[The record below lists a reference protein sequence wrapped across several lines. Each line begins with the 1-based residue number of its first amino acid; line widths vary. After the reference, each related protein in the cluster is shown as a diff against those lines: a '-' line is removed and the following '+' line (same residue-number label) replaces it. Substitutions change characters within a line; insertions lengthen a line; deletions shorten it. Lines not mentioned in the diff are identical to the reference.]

1 MAGGPGLDKTARP
14 ERVVVVDDDA
24 TVRALCAEA
33 LEEAGYRVDAFG
45 AGEEALRALPT
56 LAADVLVVDWNLP
69 GLDGVEVARRARALA
84 PALGVVVISG
94 NHWAAAAAAER
105 AGVRHVLGKPFLLE
119 DLVAAVAAAPGAA
132 S

>member
-1 MAGGPGLDKTARP
+1 
-14 ERVVVVDDDA
+14 
-24 TVRALCAEA
+24 VRELCAEA

-45 AGEEALRALPT
+45 AGEEALRALPA